1 MTKEPSDFA
10 LKYGF
15 RTVIPVAII
24 LIFAIIL
31 LVEYLTT
38 GMNNTFIL
46 AFSIVFF
53 LIALL
58 LYVGFRITISH
69 RITKKYFH
77 IETLVGQTGRVIN
90 GVPANVVGTV
100 TVVNED
106 WSFVCDSNTSDND
119 LVTITE
125 VQTDNVTVR
134 VKKIS

>member
-77 IETLVGQTGRVIN
+77 IETLVGQT
-90 GVPANVVGTV
+90 V
-100 TVVNED
+100 TVPTT
-106 WSFVCDSNTSDND
+106 FAGTPFMTLPVCPT
-119 LVTITE
+119 
-125 VQTDNVTVR
+125 R
-134 VKKIS
+134 VST